1 MMEQASS
8 VGWARLA
15 PAPGSRMLVTG
26 GCGGLGRAL
35 VAAARQIDLEVA
47 VLDLPDSL
55 ERYQTPDGCVR
66 VGCDVRDVASIRAAL
81 ARLGEQWD
89 TLDALVHLVG
99 FAHIPPRP
107 ASDIE
112 ADAWDELFAVNL
124 RSAHLITVGAL
135 PLLRASGA
143 GSIVFVSSSMAYSA
157 LKGFSAYAASKG
169 AMVSYMRATAA
180 ENAPVIR
187 SNAVAPSAIE
197 TPFLAGGT
205 GRGHDD
211 DDAPWFD
218 ALKPNYVPSLP
229 LGRVAHPNDVV
240 GPVLFLSG
248 PASAYMTGQVLHVN
262 GGRITP

>member
-55 ERYQTPDGCVR
+55 ER

-81 ARLGEQWD
+81 ARLGERWD

-157 LKGFSAYAASKG
+157 LKGFSA
-169 AMVSYMRATAA
+169 
-180 ENAPVIR
+180 
-187 SNAVAPSAIE
+187 
-197 TPFLAGGT
+197 
-205 GRGHDD
+205 
-211 DDAPWFD
+211 
-218 ALKPNYVPSLP
+218 
-229 LGRVAHPNDVV
+229 
-240 GPVLFLSG
+240 
-248 PASAYMTGQVLHVN
+248 
-262 GGRITP
+262 